1 MKVEIETLL
10 NRKAPYKITPSGLI
24 TTPSSKTCKKS
35 RKTMATFST
44 RSYTLSFNLQIF
56 IFIFLTAKPISSFAH
71 PALDNNLCF
80 DPHISLFGDA
90 RVVDG
95 SSTVQI
101 TRSHALSSGLLLLD
115 KPFKSTLAWNVGRPT
130 SFSTEFSFSI
140 APGNSDGLAF
150 VLIPNGFHTRFQG
163 QGIFGL
169 SGENTFLGVEFDTK
183 RDDKAGSFN
192 ANHVRID
199 IHGLESVKVSN
210 LSSLNL
216 VLNNGDV
223 LKSWVDYDSSSK
235 LLQVRLSKRDG
246 NRPLNPVLAYQID
259 LIEMWGNEDI
269 FAAIISTADG
279 ESSQTSSNV
288 NVYSWRFRVRA
299 VPSSMH
305 SLRADPRGYMDKD
318 SEETREEKGKS
329 CSLTILAR
337 LIFATGCGALFAFV
351 MLFMWAIFVSRH
363 TVFPVKCEPGHEDFR
378 YEKVNV
384 IVEKKDQCNKV

>member
-1 MKVEIETLL
+1 
-10 NRKAPYKITPSGLI
+10 
-24 TTPSSKTCKKS
+24 
-35 RKTMATFST
+35 MATFST
-44 RSYTLSFNLQIF
+44 RSYTDSFNLQIF
-56 IFIFLTAKPISSFAH
+56 LFLFLISKPISSFAH
-71 PALDNNLCF
+71 QAFDNNPSF
-80 DPHISLFGDA
+80 DPLISLFGDA

-101 TRSHALSSGLLLLD
+101 TRSHAPSSGLLLLD
-115 KPFKSTLAWNVGRPT
+115 KPFKSTLARNVDQPT

-183 RDDKAGSFN
+183 KYDKAGNFN

-235 LLQVRLSKRDG
+235 LLQVRLSKRDE
-246 NRPLNPVLAYQID
+246 NRPSNPILAYQID
-259 LIEMWGNEDI
+259 LIEMWGKDDI
-269 FAAIISTADG
+269 FAGIISTSNG
-279 ESSQTSSNV
+279 ESSQTSSDV
-288 NVYSWRFRVRA
+288 DVYSWRFRVRA
-299 VPSSMH
+299 VPSWMH
-305 SLRADPRGYMDKD
+305 SLPADPRGFMDKD
-318 SEETREEKGKS
+318 SNETREEKGKY
-329 CSLTILAR
+329 CSLTILAK

-351 MLFMWAIFVSRH
+351 MLFMWVIFVSRH

-384 IVEKKDQCNKV
+384 IVEKEDRCNKV

>member
-1 MKVEIETLL
+1 
-10 NRKAPYKITPSGLI
+10 
-24 TTPSSKTCKKS
+24 
-35 RKTMATFST
+35 MATFST